1 MSLCMY
7 NITWVKND
15 PSVCA
20 YVTTDVDDALPS
32 PVTDDLDP
40 DAFSSAFASSTSI
53 NHYSHA
59 SSTVASSPGVGGHLH
74 GDHTHVRTY
83 PTIAEVEEEID
94 GADGEGEG
102 EGEGEGRGDIINSLT
117 VTLSLP
123 EHSRG
128 RGIQPSQRRTDDQ
141 RVLVF
146 HGIILRSQLV
156 TLLQNKIFFS
166 EGDGVRMIWVGVS
179 WE

>member
-1 MSLCMY
+1 M
-7 NITWVKND
+7 KND

-40 DAFSSAFASSTSI
+40 DAFSSAFTSSTSI

-83 PTIAEVEEEID
+83 PTIAEVEEEEID
-94 GADGEGEG
+94 GTD
-102 EGEGEGRGDIINSLT
+102 GEGEGRGDIINSLT

-123 EHSRG
+123 EQSRG
-128 RGIQPSQRRTDDQ
+128 RGIQPAQRRTDDQ

-166 EGDGVRMIWVGVS
+166 EGNGVRVI
-179 WE
+179 